1 MLLIFGRDMYIL
13 WCMVND
19 ADKIEGKA
27 GPMRGGLSK
36 YANSELRER
45 EKMAWPSAAEQKHQ
59 KKPTRQLLKAM
70 REVEDMKKNPSK
82 YKGHTDIDELMRD
95 LLA

>member
-1 MLLIFGRDMYIL
+1 
-13 WCMVND
+13 MVKD
-19 ADKIEGKA
+19 ADKIDGKA

-45 EKMAWPSAAEQKHQ
+45 EKMAWYSAAEQKHQ
-59 KKPTRQLLKAM
+59 NKPTRQLLKAM

-82 YKGHTDIDELMRD
+82 YKGYTDIDELMRD

>member
-1 MLLIFGRDMYIL
+1 MLLIFQRNMYIL
-13 WCMVND
+13 WCMVKD
-19 ADKIEGKA
+19 ADKIDGKI

-70 REVEDMKKNPSK
+70 REVDEMKANLSK
-82 YKGHTDIDELMRD
+82 YQGYTDVEEMMRD

>member
-1 MLLIFGRDMYIL
+1 
-13 WCMVND
+13 MVKD
-19 ADKIEGKA
+19 ADKIDGKA

-82 YKGHTDIDELMRD
+82 YKGYTDIDELMRD

>member
-1 MLLIFGRDMYIL
+1 MLLIFWRDMYIL
-13 WCMVND
+13 WCMVKD
-19 ADKIEGKA
+19 AYKIDGKA

-36 YANSELRER
+36 YANSELRKR
-45 EKMAWPSAAEQKHQ
+45 EKMAWPSAVEQKHR

-70 REVEDMKKNPSK
+70 REVDEMKANPSK
-82 YKGHTDIDELMRD
+82 YQGFTDVEEMMRN

>member
-1 MLLIFGRDMYIL
+1 MFLIFQRNMYIL
-13 WCMVND
+13 WCMVKN
-19 ADKIEGKA
+19 ADKIDGKA
-27 GPMRGGLSK
+27 GSMRGGLSK

-70 REVEDMKKNPSK
+70 REDEDMKKNPSK
-82 YKGHTDIDELMRD
+82 YKGYTDIDELMRD

>member
-1 MLLIFGRDMYIL
+1 
-13 WCMVND
+13 MVKD
-19 ADKIEGKA
+19 ADKIDGKA

-70 REVEDMKKNPSK
+70 REVEDMMKNPSK
-82 YKGHTDIDELMRD
+82 YKGYTDIDELMRD

>member
-1 MLLIFGRDMYIL
+1 
-13 WCMVND
+13 MVND

-82 YKGHTDIDELMRD
+82 YKGYTDIDELMRD

>member
-13 WCMVND
+13 WCMVKD
-19 ADKIEGKA
+19 ADKIDGKA
-27 GPMRGGLSK
+27 GPMRGGLSN

-82 YKGHTDIDELMRD
+82 YKGYTDIDELMRD

>member
-1 MLLIFGRDMYIL
+1 
-13 WCMVND
+13 MVKD
-19 ADKIEGKA
+19 ADKTDGKA

-45 EKMAWPSAAEQKHQ
+45 EKMAWPSVAEQKHQ

-82 YKGHTDIDELMRD
+82 YQGYTDFDEMMRD